1 MLLACSAAIRAFVLG
16 VDKFGADSRFSSFVL
31 PQIWTVQQAM
41 RYLFLD
47 RIRICKPAFKF
58 MIMFT
63 SEREFFHHHPA
74 GQLISVLKF
83 TMTMFEFLA

>member
-1 MLLACSAAIRAFVLG
+1 
-16 VDKFGADSRFSSFVL
+16 
-31 PQIWTVQQAM
+31 M
-41 RYLFLD
+41 RYLLLD
-47 RIRICKPAFKF
+47 RTRICKPAFKF